1 MKRSCTLKCTFKYFI
16 DLEIKKILYI
26 LLQSIEFLSY
36 KNGKP
41 NIIIS

>member
-16 DLEIKKILYI
+16 DFEIKKDFVYI
-26 LLQSIEFLSY
+26 ITKHDFLSY
-36 KNGKP
+36 KNGKL

>member
-16 DLEIKKILYI
+16 DLEIKKDFVYI
-26 LLQSIEFLSY
+26 ITKQEFLSY
-36 KNGKP
+36 KNGKL